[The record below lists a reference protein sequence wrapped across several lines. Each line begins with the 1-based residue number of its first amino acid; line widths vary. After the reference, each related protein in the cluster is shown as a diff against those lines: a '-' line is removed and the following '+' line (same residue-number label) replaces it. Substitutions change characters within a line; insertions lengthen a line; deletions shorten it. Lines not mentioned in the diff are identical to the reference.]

1 MTAVVLL
8 HTSLVLFP
16 PCIHTNSRVLDR
28 AHSQSLALV
37 ARLTPFGFTQTVKH
51 HDTTMRLRLVV
62 LALLVAGALAHA
74 AHDHGHHG
82 HDHGEDH
89 DPTEKI
95 PGVVDIS

>member
-1 MTAVVLL
+1 
-8 HTSLVLFP
+8 
-16 PCIHTNSRVLDR
+16 
-28 AHSQSLALV
+28 
-37 ARLTPFGFTQTVKH
+37 
-51 HDTTMRLRLVV
+51 MRLRLVV

-74 AHDHGHHG
+74 GHDHGHHG